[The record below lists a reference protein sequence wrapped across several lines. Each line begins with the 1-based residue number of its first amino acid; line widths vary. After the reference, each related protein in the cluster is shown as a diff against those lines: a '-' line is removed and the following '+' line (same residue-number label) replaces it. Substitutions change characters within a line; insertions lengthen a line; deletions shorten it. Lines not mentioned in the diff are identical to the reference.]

1 MPRPLNWIR
10 GEGTVKNQRWG
21 LGDLN
26 IYDPNF
32 GTMEYDSATHSSIP
46 MYNPAGGGMAE
57 YAAWANP
64 TGVTWPDWA
73 SPSTYYGANTVGST
87 TVGDWIKNNMLLIG
101 VGLGAVLLLRRR

>member
-21 LGDLN
+21 LGDIN
-26 IYDPNF
+26 AYAADF
-32 GTMEYDSATHSSIP
+32 GQMNYDSATHTNIP
-46 MYNPAGGGMAE
+46 MYDPSGGGMAE

-73 SPSTYYGANTVGST
+73 SPSTSYTASGGNTIGS
-87 TVGDWIKNNMLLIG
+87 WIQNNLLLIG
-101 VGLGAVLLLRRR
+101 VGLGAVMLLRRR